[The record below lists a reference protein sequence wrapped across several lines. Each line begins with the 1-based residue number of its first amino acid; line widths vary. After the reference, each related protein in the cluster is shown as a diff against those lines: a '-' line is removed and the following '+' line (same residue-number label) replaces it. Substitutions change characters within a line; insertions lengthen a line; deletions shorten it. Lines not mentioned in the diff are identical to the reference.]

1 MNALNLSLLVKR
13 KNHIK
18 NDRRNVV
25 TVFSGLSTDNTPAG
39 FSECSEVG
47 KIVAE
52 RGFDMVCA
60 GASIGCQKNLITEA
74 LDHGGKVIA
83 VTVPKFAKELLPAL
97 QGNAIISNSPILSER
112 KNIMKN
118 LSTFGYIILPGGPG
132 TFDELWEVIA
142 EKTEGLGDGSSKNIV
157 VINTEGFFNPVREQ
171 LRIMAD
177 TFKWDAYT
185 KQVIFIDDIKDLNK
199 LFDEYLGVTEG
210 GRRRHKSHHTRYIK
224 HKSRRTYKLKK

>member
-1 MNALNLSLLVKR
+1 MSALNLSLLVKKRDHINNER
-13 KNHIK
+13 K
-18 NDRRNVV
+18 NVV
-25 TVFSGLSTDNTPAG
+25 TVFSGLSKDNTNAG

-52 RGFDMVCA
+52 KGFDMVCA

-74 LDHGGKVIA
+74 LAAKGKVIA
-83 VTVPKFAKELLPAL
+83 VTVPKFAVELLPEL
-97 QGNAIISNSPILSER
+97 VENAIISNSPILSER

-177 TFKWDAYT
+177 TFNWNAYT
-185 KQVIFIDDIKDLNK
+185 KQVIFIDDIKDLSK
-199 LFDEYLGVTEG
+199 LFDEYLGITEG

-224 HKSRRTYKLKK
+224 HKSRRTRTQKK